1 MNNNTPSAN
10 DNPFASACVDRIR
23 AADGQWELAGG
34 RILLPRVFGFCRG
47 VEHALTML
55 QRAVSEHSG
64 PGRLVLLGP
73 IIHNPW
79 VNDYFASRGVALLS
93 RDQWPT
99 LDTILTADDTA
110 IIPAF
115 GVPLDVE
122 QALVAIG
129 CKIVNT
135 ACGDVRRLWRWSCQA
150 ASDGHGIVIYGKAN
164 HDETVVTKSRLAAIG
179 GQYVVVSDGSQIET
193 LCKLLAG
200 ELPAE
205 TFADHFGPD
214 DTNTTSLEPFYQP
227 AQVSQTTM
235 LYNETLHVR
244 EQLAAALAR
253 RFGPEGGQRLQAEPT
268 VCRATQDRQSAA
280 TELCRQP
287 LDVVIVVGGLD
298 SSNTRHLYELA
309 RREHPAWFIEDV
321 RGMVDA
327 TTINAFDPQLGQA
340 RMFDN
345 WLPASRPITVGLL
358 AGASCPEIVVGQVA
372 QRLAK
377 LL

>member
-1 MNNNTPSAN
+1 MRAN
-10 DNPFASACVDRIR
+10 
-23 AADGQWELAGG
+23 GG
-34 RILLPRVFGFCRG
+34 RWDLPSGHILLPRVFGFCRG

-55 QRAVSEHSG
+55 QRAVAQHTG

-79 VNDYFASRGVALLS
+79 VNDYFASRGVALLW

-122 QALVAIG
+122 HALGAIG
-129 CKIVNT
+129 CTIVNT

-150 ASDGHGIVIYGKAN
+150 AEGGHGIVIYGKAN

-179 GQYVVVSDGSQIET
+179 GQYVVVSDEQQIQT
-193 LCKLLAG
+193 LCQLLAG

-205 TFADHFGPD
+205 RFADHFGPD
-214 DTNTTSLEPFYQP
+214 HTNADSLEPFYRP

-244 EQLAAALAR
+244 EELAKALER
-253 RFGPEGGQRLQAEPT
+253 RLGPDGRQRVQAEPT
-268 VCRATQDRQSAA
+268 VCRATQDRQTAA
-280 TELCRQP
+280 IELCRQR
-287 LDVVIVVGGLD
+287 LDLAIVVGGLD

-309 RREHPAWFIEDV
+309 RREHPAWFIEDA
-321 RGMVDA
+321 RCMIDA
-327 TTINAFDPQLGQA
+327 DMIHAFDPDTGLAKDFVQ
-340 RMFDN
+340 
-345 WLPASRPITVGLL
+345 WLPTRRPLTVGLL

-372 QRLAK
+372 QRLAQ

>member
-1 MNNNTPSAN
+1 MNSDAPSAN
-10 DNPFASACVDRIR
+10 ANPFASECVDRIR
-23 AADGQWELAGG
+23 AAGGQWELPGG

-55 QRAVSEHSG
+55 QRAVSEHTG

-79 VNDYFASRGVALLS
+79 VNDYFASRGVALLG
-93 RDQWPT
+93 RDDWPT
-99 LDTILTADDTA
+99 LDSILTADDTA

-122 QALVAIG
+122 EALAAIG
-129 CKIVNT
+129 CRIVNT

-150 ASDGHGIVIYGKAN
+150 AGEGAGIVIYGKAN
-164 HDETVVTKSRLAAIG
+164 HDETVVTKSRLDAVG
-179 GQYVVVSDGSQIET
+179 GKYVVVSDARQIRT
-193 LCKLLAG
+193 LCDLLSG
-200 ELPAE
+200 DLPAE
-205 TFADHFGPD
+205 SFTDHFRPEH
-214 DTNTTSLEPFYQP
+214 TNARSLEPFYRP

-235 LYNETLHVR
+235 LYDETLHVR
-244 EQLAAALAR
+244 EQLAEALDR
-253 RFGPEGGQRLQAEPT
+253 RFGPGGSDRLRTEPT

-287 LDVVIVVGGLD
+287 MDLVIVVGGLD
-298 SSNTRHLYELA
+298 SSNTRHLFELA
-309 RREHPAWFIEDV
+309 RREHPSWFIEDA

-327 TTINAFDPQLGQA
+327 TRINAYDPQLSQA
-340 RMFDN
+340 RTFEG
-345 WLPASRPITVGLL
+345 WLPTHRPITVGLL

-372 QRLAK
+372 QRLAE